1 MNNDYEVV
9 YEKNNY
15 DPPRYC
21 INVETTNFS
30 CYQELKDLVTTT
42 IAQYELAE
50 SVIGKRTTDNAE

>member
-1 MNNDYEVV
+1 MNNDYEVAF
-9 YEKNNY
+9 EKNNY

-30 CYQELKDLVTTT
+30 FYQELKDLVTTT

-50 SVIGKRTTDNAE
+50 SIAEKAE